1 MTWEEVCNDP
11 NLQDLPYK
19 IELNRYGQ
27 IVMSPA
33 SNWHGALQV
42 RISSRLLSLGGEVIT
57 ECSIE
62 TSDSTKVADV
72 AWLSQGFVDQHG
84 MTTPYAKAP
93 EICVEILS
101 PSNSEAEMKEKR
113 ALYFEAG
120 AVEVW
125 ECDQDGVMTFY
136 LESGVM
142 EQSGIAPDFPKRM

>member
-1 MTWEEVCNDP
+1 
-11 NLQDLPYK
+11 
-19 IELNRYGQ
+19 
-27 IVMSPA
+27 
-33 SNWHGALQV
+33 
-42 RISSRLLSLGGEVIT
+42 
-57 ECSIE
+57 
-62 TSDSTKVADV
+62 
-72 AWLSQGFVDQHG
+72 